1 MIDKNEKKATNV
13 IISEILFAILPIIV
27 IISIFVATS
36 ENKFTILTRAD
47 LSFISAFFFGQA
59 IVKLFSGVSK
69 SQTKK
74 NWQLII
80 LFVSTIIIIG
90 LIPSVIWLCIIYL
103 GMYKNKII
111 YVIQMI
117 WFCFSLFVYF
127 IIGKVGQMYLDE
139 ENKKFD

>member
-1 MIDKNEKKATNV
+1 MMIDKNERKATYI

-27 IISIFVATS
+27 IISILTVTS
-36 ENKFTILTRAD
+36 ENRLSIFTSAD
-47 LSFISAFFFGQA
+47 LSFISVFFFGQT

-80 LFVSTIIIIG
+80 LIVSIIIIIG

-103 GMYKNKII
+103 EIYKIKVI
-111 YVIQMI
+111 YALQII
-117 WFCFSLFVYF
+117 WFCISLFIYF

-139 ENKKFD
+139 ENK